1 MSDPGPFG
9 ALLRKRRE
17 TAKLTREA
25 LARRAG
31 LSEAAIKYL
40 ERGTRRSL
48 SRISRDRLIE
58 VAELGLTLPD
68 FAGLQ
73 VGRVRPARLDVF
85 AVLRR
90 SKGPVLL

>member
-1 MSDPGPFG
+1 MSSPGPFG
-9 ALLRKRRE
+9 ALLRARRE
-17 TAKLTREA
+17 TAKLTRAA

-31 LSEAAIKYL
+31 LSEALIKYL

-48 SRISRDRLIE
+48 NRTSRDRLIE

-68 FAGLQ
+68 FAGVQ
-73 VGRVRPARLDVF
+73 VGIVRPARLDVF
-85 AVLRR
+85 VVLRR